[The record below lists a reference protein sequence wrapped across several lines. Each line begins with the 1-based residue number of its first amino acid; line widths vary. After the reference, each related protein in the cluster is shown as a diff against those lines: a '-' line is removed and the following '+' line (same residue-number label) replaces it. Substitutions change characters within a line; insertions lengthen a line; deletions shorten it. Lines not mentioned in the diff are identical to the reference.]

1 LFFVSIFFPTTPS
14 PCINGYTGYVEF
26 SLSILLLVRLG
37 QNEHPK
43 SLLFS
48 KTSDHVSELTCNK
61 ITVYP
66 RELYIAK
73 AAENC
78 GFSLVVPIIS
88 RTPTKDISPPYVKS
102 GTTLDIKKEP
112 LITQKPF
119 LLVRSHKQN
128 IYSFYFLFHIQLYIH
143 YLRNFS
149 SIFLSLSSNG
159 IRFSYTTGS
168 KRISFCNLCIAKSK
182 SSSFATSSC
191 FTSSSISSRLLNI

>member
-1 LFFVSIFFPTTPS
+1 MRNYIEPSFCNTTSTVFKRILISSPIFQLSIYSLSSLTTSSKSVISLRPLTCHIPVIPGLIASLTLCLGSYKFVSEISGGLVPT
-14 PCINGYTGYVEF
+14 I
-26 SLSILLLVRLG
+26 
-37 QNEHPK
+37 
-43 SLLFS
+43 
-48 KTSDHVSELTCNK
+48 
-61 ITVYP
+61 
-66 RELYIAK
+66 
-73 AAENC
+73 
-78 GFSLVVPIIS
+78 
-88 RTPTKDISPPYVKS
+88 DISPPYVKS

>member
-1 LFFVSIFFPTTPS
+1 M
-14 PCINGYTGYVEF
+14 
-26 SLSILLLVRLG
+26 SLR
-37 QNEHPK
+37 P
-43 SLLFS
+43 
-48 KTSDHVSELTCNK
+48 LTCH
-61 ITVYP
+61 IPVIP
-66 RELYIAK
+66 GLIAIL
-73 AAENC
+73 ARWC
-78 GFSLVVPIIS
+78 SSYCSSSSGRIGRVPT
-88 RTPTKDISPPYVKS
+88 RLMEPPYVKS